1 MKKHNV
7 LITARSFGKEVPESM
22 ERRIKQGFRIL
33 EWREGSGLEV
43 SELIRKVGQADAW
56 IVGSYP
62 IQAALLENAP
72 RLQIIAKH
80 GVGIDNIDVPA
91 ATKKGILVAIAPGS
105 NDQAVADM
113 TMALLLSLVRSI
125 PQANASVNS
134 GRWER
139 FKGFGLTGKTIG
151 IIGLG
156 HIGLNVAKRVKG
168 FDMEIL
174 GCDPSWPEERA
185 LEIGIARVD
194 FETLI
199 GKSDVISLHVPLT
212 PETEGLVGEH
222 QIALMKKGVW
232 IVNTSRGKI
241 IDEKAIYQALVSG
254 RVAGY
259 ATDVFET
266 EPPEGNLLLDL
277 ANVVATP
284 HIGSYTNDALRML
297 GDSVVDTILKVFH
310 GEKSECIINPE
321 AYQFRKR

>member
-7 LITARSFGKEVPESM
+7 LITARSFGKEVPEPM
-22 ERRIKQGFRIL
+22 ERLIKRGFRIL
-33 EWREGSGLEV
+33 EWREGSGLGV
-43 SELIRKVGQADAW
+43 SELIGKVGEADAW

-80 GVGIDNIDVPA
+80 GVGIDNVDVPA

-105 NDQAVADM
+105 NDQAVADL

-125 PQANASVNS
+125 PQANASVKS

-156 HIGLNVAKRVKG
+156 HIGLNVAHRVKG
-168 FDMEIL
+168 FGMEIL
-174 GCDPSWPEERA
+174 GCDPFWPEEKAR
-185 LEIGIARVD
+185 EIGIVRVD

-199 GKSDVISLHVPLT
+199 GKSDVITLHVPLT
-212 PETEGLVGEH
+212 PETEGLIGKK
-222 QIALMKKGVW
+222 QMALMKRGVW

-241 IDEKAIYQALVSG
+241 VDEKAMYQALVSG

-266 EPPEGNLLLDL
+266 EPPEGNPLLDL
-277 ANVVATP
+277 TNVVGTP

-310 GEKSECIINPE
+310 GERPECVINPE
-321 AYQFRKR
+321 AYQLMKR

>member
-7 LITARSFGKEVPESM
+7 LITARSFGKEVPEPM
-22 ERRIKQGFRIL
+22 ERLVKQGFSIL
-33 EWREGSGLEV
+33 EWREGSGLGV
-43 SELIRKVGQADAW
+43 SELIGKVGQADAW

-62 IQAALLENAP
+62 IQAALLENAS
-72 RLQIIAKH
+72 RLQVIAKH
-80 GVGIDNIDVPA
+80 GIGIDNVDVPA

-105 NDQAVADM
+105 NDQAVADL

-125 PQANASVNS
+125 PQANASVKS

-156 HIGLNVAKRVKG
+156 HIGLNVANRVKG

-174 GCDPSWPEERA
+174 GCDPFWPEERA
-185 LEIGIARVD
+185 QEIGIARVD

-199 GKSDVISLHVPLT
+199 GKSDVITLHVPLT
-212 PETEGLVGEH
+212 PETEGLIGE
-222 QIALMKKGVW
+222 QEMALMKIGVW

-241 IDEKAIYQALVSG
+241 IDEKAMYQALVSG

-266 EPPEGNLLLDL
+266 EPPEGNPLLDL
-277 ANVVATP
+277 KNVIATP

-310 GEKSECIINPE
+310 GEKSECVINPE
-321 AYQFRKR
+321 AYHFKRS

>member
-1 MKKHNV
+1 MKEHNV
-7 LITARSFGKEVPESM
+7 LITARSFGKEVPEPM
-22 ERRIKQGFRIL
+22 ERLVKQGFHIL

-43 SELIRKVGQADAW
+43 SELIGKVGQADAW

-62 IQAALLENAP
+62 IQAALLGNAP
-72 RLQIIAKH
+72 ELQIIVKH
-80 GVGIDNIDVPA
+80 GVGIDNIDVSA

-105 NDQAVADM
+105 NDQAVADL
-113 TMALLLSLVRSI
+113 TTGLLLSLVRSI
-125 PQANASVNS
+125 PQANASVKS

-139 FKGFGLTGKTIG
+139 FQGFGLAGKMIG

-174 GCDPSWPEERA
+174 GCDPFWPEERVR
-185 LEIGIARVD
+185 EIGIVRVD

-212 PETEGLVGEH
+212 PETEGLIGEH

-232 IVNTSRGKI
+232 VINTSRGKI
-241 IDEKAIYQALVSG
+241 IDEKAMCRALVSG
-254 RVAGY
+254 KVAGY

-266 EPPEGNLLLDL
+266 EPPKGNPLLELT
-277 ANVVATP
+277 NVVATP
-284 HIGSYTNDALRML
+284 HIGSYTNDALRLL
-297 GDSVVDTILKVFH
+297 GNSVVDTILKVFR
-310 GEKSECIINPE
+310 GEKSEFIINPE
-321 AYQFRKR
+321 AYHFKKR

>member
-1 MKKHNV
+1 MKKYNV
-7 LITARSFGKEVPESM
+7 LVTARSFGKEVREPK
-22 ERRIKQGFRIL
+22 ERLLKEGFRIL
-33 EWREGSGLEV
+33 EWREGSGLELK
-43 SELIRKVGQADAW
+43 ELIEKVAQADAW

-62 IQAALLENAP
+62 IQAALLQNAP

-105 NDQAVADM
+105 NDQAVADL
-113 TMALLLSLVRSI
+113 TMGLLLSLVRSI
-125 PQANASVNS
+125 PQANASVKS

-139 FKGFGLTGKTIG
+139 FQGFGLTGKTIG

-156 HIGLNVAKRVKG
+156 HIGLKVAKRVKG

-174 GCDPSWPEERA
+174 GCDLFWPEERA
-185 LEIGIARVD
+185 REIGIVRVD

-199 GKSDVISLHVPLT
+199 SKSDVITLHVPLT
-212 PETEGLVGEH
+212 PETEGLIGEH
-222 QIALMKKGVW
+222 QMALMKKGVW

-241 IDEKAIYQALVSG
+241 IDEKAMYQALVSG
-254 RVAGY
+254 KVAGY

-266 EPPEGNLLLDL
+266 EPPEGNPLLDL
-277 ANVVATP
+277 TNVVAPP

-297 GDSVVDTILKVFH
+297 GDSAVDTILKVFR
-310 GEKSECIINPE
+310 GEKSEFIINPE
-321 AYQFRKR
+321 AYHFKGK